1 MEWLEPPF
9 NTARNI
15 AGASA
20 ADWCKSNS
28 EVGLHRFIAGSALPQ
43 SDGFHRFIAGS
54 TVSQSD
60 SLHRFI
66 AGSTVSQSDSL
77 HRFIAGSTVSQSDDL
92 HRFIAGSTV
101 SQSDREWDNH
111 NSVGNSGSTKALFN
125 KKLCFDGHTVCD
137 IVNERTFDGRC
148 CSR

>member
-28 EVGLHRFIAGSALPQ
+28 EVG
-43 SDGFHRFIAGS
+43 FHRGIAGS

-60 SLHRFI
+60 GLHRFI
-66 AGSTVSQSDSL
+66 AGSTVSQSD
-77 HRFIAGSTVSQSDDL
+77 GL

>member
-77 HRFIAGSTVSQSDDL
+77 HRFIAGSTVSQSD
-92 HRFIAGSTV
+92 
-101 SQSDREWDNH
+101 REWDNH